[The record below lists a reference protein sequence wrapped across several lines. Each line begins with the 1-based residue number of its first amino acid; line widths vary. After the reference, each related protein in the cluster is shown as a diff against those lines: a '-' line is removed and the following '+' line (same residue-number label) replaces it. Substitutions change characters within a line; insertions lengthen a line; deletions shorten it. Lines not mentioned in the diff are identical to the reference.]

1 MNQRHLAGLL
11 ACLSIYAANTI
22 ASGNIYVSYE
32 ADGTPRYSS
41 QPYDQSYALYLRGQ
55 ERAVSPATKKTAKAG
70 IAERRTALSPLIAE
84 AARQHGVDA
93 ALLAAVIEIES
104 AYNATAVSPKG
115 AVGAMQLIP
124 KTASDYGVSDPYDLR
139 QNLDGGA
146 RYLRDLI
153 AAHKGNLPLALAAY
167 NAGRGRVAQYNQ
179 RIPPYQETMLYVP
192 RVLAR
197 MESFQRDGLFEGR
210 P

>member
-1 MNQRHLAGLL
+1 MYRRHVATLFVGLGL
-11 ACLSIYAANTI
+11 WTGFACAN
-22 ASGNIYVSYE
+22 GNVYVSYD
-32 ADGTPRYSS
+32 ADGTPRFSS
-41 QPYDQSYALYLRGQ
+41 QPYDQSYSLYIRGHD
-55 ERAVSPATKKTAKAG
+55 RAAVPVNKKSPKVG
-70 IAERRTALSPLIAE
+70 LAERRTALTPIISDT
-84 AARQHGVDA
+84 ARAHGLDA

-139 QNLDGGA
+139 QNLNGGA

-153 AAHKGNLPLALAAY
+153 AAHNGNLPLALAAY
-167 NAGRGRVAQYNQ
+167 NAGRGRVAQHNQ